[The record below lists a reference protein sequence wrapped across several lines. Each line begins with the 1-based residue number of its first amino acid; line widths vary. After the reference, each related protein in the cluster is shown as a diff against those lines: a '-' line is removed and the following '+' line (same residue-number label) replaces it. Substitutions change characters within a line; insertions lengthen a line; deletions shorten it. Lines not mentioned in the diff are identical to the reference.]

1 MGLSNMAKYTTTIDT
16 LEKNGYT
23 IDFGAYPIFDEN
35 YRSVLENKIL
45 AHYRYLYE
53 IGFETPELFTKMLQA
68 TMNEIMP
75 YYNILYDAQKQLLDG
90 NLWKNVDLTETKNT
104 QSEGTQET
112 SGTVENKAESTSNGE
127 SKQLYQDTPQGK
139 IYESGLETGNW
150 ATNFTTNNTET
161 NLSDTSKGSTSTES
175 SVKNTEDYMKN
186 IVGSNGRLYHVEIF
200 ERILKNIQNI
210 DANIIEDLSDLFMK
224 IW

>member
-16 LEKNGYT
+16 LEKNGYK

-75 YYNILYDAQKQLLDG
+75 YYNILYDAQKHLLDG

-112 SGTVENKAESTSNGE
+112 SGTVENKAESISNGE
-127 SKQLYQDTPQGK
+127 SKQLYQYTPQGK
-139 IYESGLETGNW
+139 IYENGLENGNW

-175 SVKNTEDYMKN
+175 SVKNTEDYMKT

>member
-16 LEKNGYT
+16 LEKNGYK
-23 IDFGAYPIFDEN
+23 IDFGNYPIFDEN
-35 YRSVLENKIL
+35 YRSVLENKIK

-75 YYNILYDAQKQLLDG
+75 YYNILYEAQKHLLDG

-139 IYESGLETGNW
+139 IYENGLENGNW

>member
-16 LEKNGYT
+16 LEKNGYK
-23 IDFGAYPIFDEN
+23 IDFGSYPIFDEN

-75 YYNILYDAQKQLLDG
+75 YYNILSDAQKHLLDG
-90 NLWKNVDLTETKNT
+90 NLWKNVDLTEEKNT
-104 QSEGTQET
+104 QSQGTQET
-112 SGTVENKAESTSNGE
+112 SGTVENTAESTSNGE

-139 IYESGLETGNW
+139 IYENGLENGNW

-161 NLSDTSKGSTSTES
+161 NLSDTSKGTTSTES
-175 SVKNTEDYMKN
+175 SVKNTEDYMKT

>member
-1 MGLSNMAKYTTTIDT
+1 MAKYTTTIDT
-16 LEKNGYT
+16 LEKNGYV
-23 IDFGAYPIFDEN
+23 IDFGTYPIFDEN

-45 AHYRYLYE
+45 AHYRYIYE

-75 YYNILYDAQKQLLDG
+75 YYNILYEAQRHLLDG

-112 SGTVENKAESTSNGE
+112 SGTVENTAESTSNGE

-139 IYESGLETGNW
+139 IYENGLENGNW

-161 NLSDTSKGSTSTES
+161 NLSDTSKGTTSTES
-175 SVKNTEDYMKN
+175 SVKNTEDYMKT

>member
-1 MGLSNMAKYTTTIDT
+1 MAKYTTTIDT
-16 LEKNGYT
+16 LEKNGYI
-23 IDFGAYPIFDEN
+23 IDFGNYPIFDEN

>member
-1 MGLSNMAKYTTTIDT
+1 MAKYTTTIDT
-16 LEKNGYT
+16 LEKNGYV
-23 IDFGAYPIFDEN
+23 IDFGAYPIFDES

-45 AHYRYLYE
+45 AHYRYIYE

-75 YYNILYDAQKQLLDG
+75 YYNILYEAQRHLLDG
-90 NLWKNVDLTETKNT
+90 NLWKNVDLTEEKNT
-104 QSEGTQET
+104 QSEGSQET

-139 IYESGLETGNW
+139 IYESGLESGNW

-161 NLSDTSKGSTSTES
+161 NLSDTSKGTTSTES

>member
-1 MGLSNMAKYTTTIDT
+1 MAKYTTTIDT
-16 LEKNGYT
+16 LEKNGYI
-23 IDFGAYPIFDEN
+23 IDFGNYPIFDEN

-45 AHYRYLYE
+45 AHYRYLYQ

-161 NLSDTSKGSTSTES
+161 NLSDTSKGTTSTES

>member
-1 MGLSNMAKYTTTIDT
+1 MAKYTTTIDT

-35 YRSVLENKIL
+35 YRSVLENKIK

-75 YYNILYDAQKQLLDG
+75 YYNILYDAQKHLLNG
-90 NLWKNVDLTETKNT
+90 NLWKNVDLTEEKNT

-112 SGTVENKAESTSNGE
+112 SGTVENSAESTSNGE

-139 IYESGLETGNW
+139 IYESGLESGNW
-150 ATNFTTNNTET
+150 ATNFTKNNTET
-161 NLSDTSKGSTSTES
+161 NLQDTSRGLTSTES
-175 SVKNTEDYMKN
+175 SVKNTEDYMKS

>member
-23 IDFGAYPIFDEN
+23 IDFGDYPIFDEN

-53 IGFETPELFTKMLQA
+53 IGFETPELFTKMLQT

-75 YYNILYDAQKQLLDG
+75 YYNILYEAQKHLLDG
-90 NLWKNVDLTETKNT
+90 NLWKNVDLTEEKNT

-112 SGTVENKAESTSNGE
+112 SGTVENTAESTSNGE

-139 IYESGLETGNW
+139 IYESGLESGNW

-161 NLSDTSKGSTSTES
+161 NLSDTSKGVTSTES
-175 SVKNTEDYMKN
+175 NVKNTEDYMKT

>member
-1 MGLSNMAKYTTTIDT
+1 MRLSNMAKYTTTIDT
-16 LEKNGYT
+16 LEKNGYI
-23 IDFGAYPIFDEN
+23 IDFGNYPIFDEN